1 MLAFNGDGSI
11 SCFRSVKKMR
21 ALVGDL
27 IRVAEDKYGVEDA
40 AHNIHELCPIY
51 TLAPK
56 SKMAAFT

>member
-56 SKMAAFT
+56 SK